1 MDDGESDMLH
11 RTKRVNAVE
20 HSIDNVNDELQKS
33 LNDSVSNASLCYVM
47 SGIVKIPEAVLL
59 WRFKQPHLRLDN

>member
-1 MDDGESDMLH
+1 M
-11 RTKRVNAVE
+11 E

-59 WRFKQPHLRLDN
+59 WRFKQPHLRLGN